1 MRYNIILDKIKDISN
16 PVGAEIGVN
25 CGVTTNFL
33 LKNNANLRLIGV
45 DPYILLGYD
54 ACYPSDSGAKQHN
67 YGAQQDMDKLYN
79 ETVKLLAP
87 YGDRLTLLR
96 KTSVEA
102 SKDIED
108 NSLDFVFIDGNHFY
122 AFVKEDILVWSKKVK
137 IGGYII
143 GHDYNENDVD
153 HKNGVCAAVNE
164 FFTKE
169 ELEFGADK
177 CWWTKKTREL

>member
-1 MRYNIILDKIKDISN
+1 MRYNIILDKIKDIKS

-25 CGVTTNFL
+25 KGVTTDFL
-33 LKNNANLRLIGV
+33 LKSRLDLNLIGV
-45 DPYILLGYD
+45 DPYKLFGYD
-54 ACYPSDSGAKQHN
+54 ACYPYGSGAKQHD
-67 YGAQQDMDKLYN
+67 YQTQQNMDDLYN
-79 ETVKLLAP
+79 TTVKLLSP
-87 YGDRLTLLR
+87 YGNRINLIR

-102 SKDIED
+102 SKDVED

-122 AFVKEDILVWSKKVK
+122 DFVREDILAWSKKVK
-137 IGGYII
+137 VGGYII

-164 FFTKE
+164 FFTKD

-177 CWWTKKTREL
+177 CWWVKKT